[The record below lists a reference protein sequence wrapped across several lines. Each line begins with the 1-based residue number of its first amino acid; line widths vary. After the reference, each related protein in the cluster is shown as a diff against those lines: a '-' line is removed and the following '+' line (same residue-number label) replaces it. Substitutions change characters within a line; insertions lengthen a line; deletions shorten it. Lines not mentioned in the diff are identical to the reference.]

1 MVEAG
6 NLTLPP
12 APAEGR
18 HGMSSHQLSPRVL
31 AGGAIIAALGLIALG
46 AASAQLA
53 WHPPSLDYFLLAG
66 LTILISQWAV
76 RIPGSPSAISASE
89 TLTFFA
95 ILHYGSPAATL
106 IAALDGLLA
115 SRLLIGRSL
124 SRYKVI
130 FNVGLLSL
138 SAYVAGI
145 VYEQTPWL
153 LDQFTYLAPDSG
165 AHQVVPV
172 IAMALAHYLTNL
184 GLMSVVTSLSE
195 KKPLIETWRHQYLW
209 VSTSYFA
216 AASTAVFIQILVKQ
230 VGLYALTLS
239 APILVVLYL
248 AYRSY
253 SEHIEASRRSAEAA
267 HRHAEEMA
275 ALHLR
280 TIEALAIA
288 IDAKDQITHDHV
300 QRVRIYAEGLARV
313 FGLSPPEMKALH
325 AAALLHDIG
334 KLAVPDYILNKPGR
348 LTAAEFEK
356 MKVHTIIGASILEC
370 VGFPYPLVPIV
381 KHHHERWDGS
391 GYPDGLK
398 GEQIPITARIL
409 AVVDC
414 FDAVR
419 EDRQYRKGLT
429 REQAINLLLQERGKC
444 YDPKVVDAFL
454 AHLPEFE
461 KQIAQLRA
469 RTIPSINISTE
480 SEAMKVARPA
490 AGLAK
495 DSSPLH
501 YLGEIR
507 AAHQEVFELFDLAQS
522 LSSTLDINRTC
533 ALLTEKLA
541 RLVPIDTCAI
551 YLKDEGQDSAY
562 VAYAAGRYAER
573 LLGHKAV
580 LGHGIT
586 GYVLATGTPF
596 HEATDPALELGGLGQ
611 EVQRA
616 FRAIAAYPLAKNDK
630 IIGAMTLLSS
640 QLERYSPEQLR
651 IIERVAPLA
660 ADALRNAIVY
670 QRTEACALTDVLT
683 GLPNSRALAEA
694 FERDR
699 SRAERYGG
707 TLVLLMMDLDGFK
720 QINDL
725 FGHQVGDRVLH
736 DIAHCLKQEFRAGD
750 TLIRYAGDEFI
761 ALLNLSGERAT
772 EELIHRIQNRID
784 SYRHF
789 VRDHEAQV
797 GISIGYAVYGK
808 DGQRLEELMQVADS
822 DMYRNKYERKRR
834 LRRWSDN
841 PQSLLHPHYAQEPTV
856 VVR

>member
-1 MVEAG
+1 
-6 NLTLPP
+6 
-12 APAEGR
+12 
-18 HGMSSHQLSPRVL
+18 MSSHQLTPRVL
-31 AGGAIIAALGLIALG
+31 TGGAIITALGAMALG
-46 AASAQLA
+46 AASIQLT

-66 LTILISQWAV
+66 LTIMTSQWV
-76 RIPGSPSAISASE
+76 VKLPGSPGAISASE
-89 TLTFFA
+89 TLIFFA
-95 ILHYGSPAATL
+95 ILRYGGPAATL

-124 SRYKVI
+124 SRYKVL

-145 VYEQTPWL
+145 IYQQTPWL
-153 LDQFTYLAPDSG
+153 LNRFTHMAPDSS

-172 IAMALAHYLTNL
+172 IAMALAHYLANL

-195 KKPLIETWRHQYLW
+195 EKPFIKTWRHQYLW
-209 VSTSYFA
+209 ISASYFA

-253 SEHIEASRRSAEAA
+253 SEYIEASRRSAEAA

-300 QRVRIYAEGLARV
+300 QRVQIYAEGLARV
-313 FGLSPPEMKALH
+313 FGLAPAEIKALR

-370 VGFPYPLVPIV
+370 VSFPYPLVPIV
-381 KHHHERWDGS
+381 KHHHERWDGT
-391 GYPDGLK
+391 GYPGGLK

-444 YDPKVVDAFL
+444 YDPEVVDAFL

-461 KQIAQLRA
+461 KRIAQLKARA
-469 RTIPSINISTE
+469 TPSFNIPTE

-495 DSSPLH
+495 EISPPH

-507 AAHQEVFELFDLAQS
+507 AAHQEAFELFDLAHA
-522 LSSTLDINRTC
+522 LSSTLDLNSTC
-533 ALLTEKLA
+533 ALLTEKLTC
-541 RLVPIDTCAI
+541 LVPIDTCAI

-562 VAYAAGRYAER
+562 VAYAVGRYAER
-573 LLGHKAV
+573 LLGYKAM

-596 HEATDPALELGGLGQ
+596 YDAADPALDLEGLGQ
-611 EVQRA
+611 EVERA
-616 FRAIAAYPLAKNDK
+616 FKAIAAYPLAKNDK

-640 QLERYSPEQLR
+640 QQERYSPEQLR
-651 IIERVAPLA
+651 LIERIVSLA
-660 ADALRNAIVY
+660 ADALHNAIVH

-683 GLPNSRALAEA
+683 GLPNSRALAGA
-694 FERDR
+694 FERER

-720 QINDL
+720 QVNDL
-725 FGHQVGDRVLH
+725 FGHQAGDRVLH
-736 DIAHCLKQEFRAGD
+736 DVAHCLKQEFRAGD

-761 ALLNLSGERAT
+761 ALLNLSGEEAT
-772 EELIHRIQNRID
+772 KELIHRIQNRID
-784 SYRHF
+784 GYRHL
-789 VRDHEAQV
+789 VQGQEAQI

-808 DGQRLEELMQVADS
+808 DGRRLEELMQVADS
-822 DMYRNKYERKRR
+822 DMYRNKYDRKNQ
-834 LRRWSDN
+834 LRRWNDD
-841 PQSLLHPHYAQEPTV
+841 PQPPLHPHYAQESAV